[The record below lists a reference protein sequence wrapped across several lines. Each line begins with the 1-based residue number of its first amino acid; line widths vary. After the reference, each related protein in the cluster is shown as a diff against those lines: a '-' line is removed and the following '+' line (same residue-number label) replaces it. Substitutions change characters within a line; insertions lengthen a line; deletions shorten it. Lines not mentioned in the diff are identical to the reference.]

1 MGTRPEETDLT
12 AEAASTVRTHRIAV
26 IPGDGAGRE
35 VIEAGLTVLAAAQDS
50 AGGFNLE
57 QTEFPWGSEY
67 YLEHGRMMPED
78 GLDLLR
84 RFDAIYLGA
93 VGSPEVPDDVT
104 LWGLLLPIRQV
115 FDQYV
120 NLRPVRLMPGVVGP
134 LRDKGP
140 ADIDMMCVRENTEGE
155 YSGIGG
161 RVHRGLPAEVAIQT
175 DVFTRTGVERV
186 VRYAFELATRRRGRL
201 ASVTK
206 SNAGRHA
213 FTFWDDVVALVA
225 PDYPTVAVDRVLVDA
240 AAAYFVTR
248 PEMFDVVVGSNLFM
262 DVLTDIGAVIQG
274 GMGLAA
280 SMNVNPDGGV
290 PAMFEPVHGS
300 APDIAGQGIANPTG
314 AVWAGAMMFEHLG
327 EHDAATAVMSSIED
341 VLSAGDAVTRDLGG
355 RGTTLEM
362 AEAFAAG
369 VHRNLAHRAVSR

>member
-1 MGTRPEETDLT
+1 MT
-12 AEAASTVRTHRIAV
+12 AGAQTPVRTHRIAV
-26 IPGDGAGRE
+26 IPGDGVGQE
-35 VIEAGLTVLAAAQDS
+35 VIAAGLTVVAAAQAS
-50 AGGFNLE
+50 AGGFALDL
-57 QTEFPWGSEY
+57 TELPWGSGY
-67 YLEHGRMMPED
+67 FLEHGRMMPGD
-78 GLDLLR
+78 ALDLLR
-84 RFDAIYLGA
+84 GFDAIYLGA
-93 VGSPEVPDDVT
+93 VGSPDVPDDVS

-120 NLRPVRLMPGVVGP
+120 NLRPVTLFPGVVGP

-140 ADIDMMCVRENTEGE
+140 EHIDMMCVRENTEGE
-155 YSGIGG
+155 YAGIGG
-161 RVHRGLPAEVAIQT
+161 RAHRGLPAEVAIQT
-175 DVFTRTGVERV
+175 DVFTRTGVERI

-201 ASVTK
+201 ASITK

-213 FTFWDDVVALVA
+213 FTFWDEVVALVA
-225 PDYPTVAVDRVLVDA
+225 LDYPSVTVDRVLVDA

-314 AVWAGAMMFEHLG
+314 AVWAGAMMLEHLG
-327 EHDAATAVMSSIED
+327 ELDAANAVMSSLRG
-341 VLSAGDAVTRDLGG
+341 VLAAGETVTRDLGG
-355 RGTTLEM
+355 DAGTSEM
-362 AEAFAAG
+362 TEAL
-369 VHRNLAHRAVSR
+369 VAVIRRELKERSVSG